1 MGGDAMPMLANVAG
15 RVLGVLSAL
24 PSRGGGFSNLGNYM
38 ARRKAALSDPEFRA
52 TLSGSPFTSGFYQ
65 IGGGPGPSSP
75 GYYAPVASPRDFMG
89 PMMATPAGPMDY
101 VPGTAGRWEP
111 RLPPLSPRLGLA
123 QEQNEQ
129 ILRDLQSPDVAVRA
143 RAKQAARIPLTPEEQ
158 QAQIAEAQ
166 TFVES
171 QPAGQAGVSIGPGG
185 TTVTLGSRYVV
196 PAGVVQTPAQ
206 GEMPLDQLQ
215 LLPGQVAQPTGR
227 TNALGQPLY
236 HAVTPPTPPK
246 VPKPEL
252 PVPPVA
258 APPAAPPK
266 PPVVVVPPAEP
277 PPAAVKPELPVP
289 PVAPA
294 PGTVAYPSPAFTPEE
309 PMTPAA
315 PPVAVAVVP
324 AAPAPAVQVT
334 PTTGAPPAVA
344 VTPTTGRP
352 PAPLAPPPPGTVG
365 YPPPAFIESEGAPPQ
380 VTGPAAARTPSPLIP
395 TLPSGKVD
403 LHAPFF
409 RKLESDRGL
418 PAGTISAMA
427 EKESSGYPQANAADP
442 KSSARGLFQI
452 SKDTA
457 RAWGLAADER
467 YDPVKSAIATADTL
481 AERARRVGIDRAIG
495 MHYGGPGTPYNQTV
509 GSSGLSP
516 AGYAADVQRRA
527 AKYAPA
533 SEAEPG
539 VVGYPSPAFGGEPS
553 APAAPVVVAP
563 VPVRAA
569 PRLLGGMPPAAAVV
583 APPRQPAAAA
593 VQLGETPVP
602 VPLGETAAPIPV
614 QLGETPVP
622 VSPWAP
628 APGEVGYAPP
638 APVEPPRIAVPG
650 PIGGGPSTRIPALTV
665 PAPPPP
671 AATESGVPPAI
682 AAPPVT
688 RFDPKTG
695 LPLET
700 VVKES
705 ETERQTFQVPGTEN
719 YEQRMRARGV
729 GIVSPESATKEQ
741 VEQWYADEARRNR
754 EKAISDADIQR
765 LRRGATETE
774 AKGDLAL
781 QGYLNDVNKLLEAFP
796 DPAERATFLGTLRR
810 PIKEQLE
817 RFPTFSDP
825 RFQQWQTLVGPFGEK
840 LFDRAGAALTE
851 HEIQVLRPLLPTGKE
866 VSPAQFEWRLQNFTD
881 ELTAKI
887 AVRAAWRQ
895 LPVEQQTAASYE
907 ALNDQL
913 REQRAAARR
922 EALAPPVKA
931 GESTTTTPTTTPG
944 AQGQIAQTFIPERPF
959 TTEVPSIF
967 GATALPAAVAASPF
981 APVLALPGVT
991 PGLATL
997 GGALGEGG
1005 RIGYEVV
1012 TGTPPA
1018 EPGGPV
1024 ARMTRAGVRSGTG
1037 EVIVGPAIRAGGA
1050 VVRNAPAILQAM
1062 PFVRRFVPAGVNLA
1076 QVTQAVPRMAQV
1088 APPWLIEP
1096 AARATRQA
1104 GTALVLPPPAQD
1116 PGQLPWMPP
1125 VY

>member
-1 MGGDAMPMLANVAG
+1 MGGDASSMLANIAG
-15 RVLGVLSAL
+15 RTLGVLAAL
-24 PSRGGGFSNLGNYM
+24 PSRGGGFSNLANYM
-38 ARRKAALSDPEFRA
+38 ARRQAALSDPEFRA
-52 TLSGSPFTSGFYQ
+52 TLSGSPFSSGFYQ

-75 GYYAPVASPRDFMG
+75 GYYAPVAAPRDFMG

-101 VPGTAGRWEP
+101 VPGAAGRWEP

-123 QEQNEQ
+123 QEQNQQ

-166 TFVES
+166 QFVES
-171 QPAGQAGVSIGPGG
+171 QPSGQAGVSIGPGG

-206 GEMPLDQLQ
+206 GEMPLDQLP

-258 APPAAPPK
+258 ALPAVPPK
-266 PPVVVVPPAEP
+266 PPVVVVPPAP
-277 PPAAVKPELPVP
+277 SPPAAVKPELPVP
-289 PVAPA
+289 PVTPA
-294 PGTVAYPSPAFTPEE
+294 PGTVAYPSAAFTE
-309 PMTPAA
+309 
-315 PPVAVAVVP
+315 
-324 AAPAPAVQVT
+324 
-334 PTTGAPPAVA
+334 G
-344 VTPTTGRP
+344 
-352 PAPLAPPPPGTVG
+352 
-365 YPPPAFIESEGAPPQ
+365 EGAPPSPVLAMTQ

-403 LHAPFF
+403 LHAPFL
-409 RKLESDRGL
+409 RKLEYDRGL
-418 PAGTISAMA
+418 PAGTISGMA
-427 EKESSGYPQANAADP
+427 EKESSGYPQRNADDP

-452 SKDTA
+452 TKDTA

-481 AERARRVGIDRAIG
+481 AERARRVGIERAIG
-495 MHYGGPGTPYNQTV
+495 MHYGGPGAPYNQTV

-516 AGYAADVQRRA
+516 ASYAADVQRRA

-539 VVGYPSPAFGGEPS
+539 VVAYPSPAFEAEPS

-569 PRLLGGMPPAAAVV
+569 PPLLGGMPPAAAVV
-583 APPRQPAAAA
+583 APPRQPRAAA

-602 VPLGETAAPIPV
+602 VQLGETAVPVPV

-628 APGEVGYAPP
+628 APGEVGFAPP

-665 PAPPPP
+665 PEPP
-671 AATESGVPPAI
+671 APSAPAAAPPPAI
-682 AAPPVT
+682 AAPPVV
-688 RFDPKTG
+688 RIDPNTG

-700 VVKES
+700 VTKES
-705 ETERQTFQVPGTEN
+705 ETEKQTFRVTGTEN
-719 YEQRMRARGV
+719 IEPRMRMRDL
-729 GIVSPESATKEQ
+729 GIVSPESATPEQ
-741 VEQWYADEARRNR
+741 VQQWYADEAKRNR
-754 EKAISDADIQR
+754 DKAITEADVKR
-765 LRRGATETE
+765 LRAGATETE

-781 QGYLNDVNKLLEAFP
+781 MGYLNDVNKLLEAFP
-796 DPAERATFLGTLRR
+796 DPAERASFLGTLRR

-851 HEIQVLRPLLPTGKE
+851 HEIAVLRPLLPTGKE

-895 LPVEQQTAASYE
+895 LPVEQQTAATYE

-944 AQGQIAQTFIPERPF
+944 ARGQIAQTFIPERPF
-959 TTEVPSIF
+959 TTELPSVLA
-967 GATALPAAVAASPF
+967 ATALPAAVAASPL
-981 APVLALPGVT
+981 APVLAVPGAV
-991 PGLATL
+991 PVLSAT
-997 GGALGEGG
+997 GGALGEAG
-1005 RIGYEVV
+1005 RVGYEVV

-1018 EPGGPV
+1018 EPGGV
-1024 ARMTRAGVRSGTG
+1024 GGRMLRAGVRS
-1037 EVIVGPAIRAGGA
+1037 AGAEALRPVLRIPGA
-1050 VVRNAPAILQAM
+1050 VVRAFPGVAEAAGPMLRRAGLPFTGTVVQA
-1062 PFVRRFVPAGVNLA
+1062 AGQLA
-1076 QVTQAVPRMAQV
+1076 PRMAVV
-1088 APPWLIEP
+1088 APPWLGAAAEP
-1096 AARATRQA
+1096 LERLGVQG
-1104 GTALVLPPPAQD
+1104 GTALILPPAVQD
-1116 PGQLPWMPP
+1116 PGALPWQG